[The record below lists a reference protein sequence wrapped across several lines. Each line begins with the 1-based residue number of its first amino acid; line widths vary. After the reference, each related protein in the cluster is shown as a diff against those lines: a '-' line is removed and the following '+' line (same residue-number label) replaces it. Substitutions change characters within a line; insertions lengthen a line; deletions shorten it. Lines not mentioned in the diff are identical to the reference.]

1 MYAPTL
7 ADRISGS
14 DPLRRRQ
21 AVGRALAR
29 LLGRLDVR
37 GLDDFPDTGAV
48 VLAVNH
54 RAFLDGP
61 LLFGIVERPISFLV
75 KVEAFTPRMTPV
87 LRGAGQIPVV
97 RHRLDVAPLRLALR
111 ILHGGGIVGIF
122 PEGARGDGLA
132 RTAKPGVGYFALR
145 TGATVVPVACH
156 DTDALARRRG
166 IHRPPVRFI
175 FGAPLDVGHVPDGE
189 RVNRRQVIA
198 ATEQIR
204 VSLADLVSATSR
216 PMWAEAEAVA

>member
-7 ADRISGS
+7 ADRVSGS

-21 AVGRALAR
+21 AVGRTLAR
-29 LLGRLDVR
+29 LLGRVDVC
-37 GLDDFPDTGAV
+37 GLDEFPLDGPV

-87 LRGAGQIPVV
+87 LQGAGQIPVV
-97 RHRLDVAPLRLALR
+97 RHRLDIAPLRLAVRVLR
-111 ILHGGGIVGIF
+111 AGGIVGIF

-145 TGATVVPVACH
+145 TGAKVVPVACH
-156 DTDALARRRG
+156 GTAEMTHRRSFG
-166 IHRPPVRFI
+166 RPAVRFV

-189 RVNRRQVIA
+189 LVNRRRVLA
-198 ATEQIR
+198 AAEQIR
-204 VSLADLVSATSR
+204 ASLADLVAATSR
-216 PMWAEAEAVA
+216 STWAEAMA